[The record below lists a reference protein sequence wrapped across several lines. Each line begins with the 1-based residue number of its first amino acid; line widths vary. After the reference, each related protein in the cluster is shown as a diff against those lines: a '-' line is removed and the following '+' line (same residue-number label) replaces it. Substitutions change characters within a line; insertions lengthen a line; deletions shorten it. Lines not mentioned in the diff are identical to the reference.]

1 MAGESAAIEV
11 IDVSHLRW
19 VCGGLD
25 QQTEAAQL
33 ALTQATSAATAVAKK
48 LAPEDGSLTDVMLQ
62 VLSHRRSGP
71 GPGSAPAL
79 PPTTTLTR

>member
-1 MAGESAAIEV
+1 MAGKPAAIEV
-11 IDVSHLRW
+11 IDLAQLCRVL
-19 VCGGLD
+19 GGLD

-48 LAPEDGSLTDVMLQ
+48 LAPADGSLTDVMLQ
-62 VLSHRRSGP
+62 VLSQRRPGP
-71 GPGSAPAL
+71 GPSSAPAL